1 MVFFGPPLRPIAL
14 RNPNCVRTL
23 VPSSSTAHGSG
34 SPPPIFIAPICVAA
48 TNDVSSKA
56 CHRDRAALRAKTDRS
71 SCVNCDILAFPE
83 RTRPSDFT
91 SSICCNFSCIGASP
105 ASIIAQ
111 VLAKINTV
119 PVFTLSSN
127 SSIMV
132 SMNRLDSK
140 RRAAVVRCLVEGC
153 SIRSTV
159 RMTGVAKNTVSKLLL
174 ELGAACTKY
183 MDDNM
188 RDLSCE
194 RIQVDEIWQFVGCK
208 QKNVTAKKI
217 ERDGICGDVWTWTAI
232 DADTKLVPCFMI
244 GQRDAM
250 SAHDFMVD
258 LAGRLAGRV
267 QLTSDGLRFYRQA
280 VKAAFGQDID
290 YAQLIKIYGEID

>member
-1 MVFFGPPLRPIAL
+1 
-14 RNPNCVRTL
+14 
-23 VPSSSTAHGSG
+23 
-34 SPPPIFIAPICVAA
+34 
-48 TNDVSSKA
+48 
-56 CHRDRAALRAKTDRS
+56 
-71 SCVNCDILAFPE
+71 
-83 RTRPSDFT
+83 
-91 SSICCNFSCIGASP
+91 
-105 ASIIAQ
+105 
-111 VLAKINTV
+111 
-119 PVFTLSSN
+119 
-127 SSIMV
+127 MV

-232 DADTKLVPCFMI
+232 DADTKLVPCFML
-244 GQRDAM
+244 GQRDPIGAR
-250 SAHDFMVD
+250 DFMED
-258 LAGRLAGRV
+258 LAGRLTNRV
-267 QLTSDGLRFYRQA
+267 QLTSDGLKAYLTA
-280 VKAAFGQDID
+280 VKSAFGDDID
-290 YAQLIKIYGEID
+290 FAQLVKIYGIIDTEGQRRYSPATCIGCESHTVTGSPDPDHISTSYVERANLTMRMSMRRFTRLTNAFSKKVENHAAMLGIYFMWYNFGRNHQTLKMTPAMKAGIADHVWTVEEVIGLLEVVEPTSTRPAKKSISN